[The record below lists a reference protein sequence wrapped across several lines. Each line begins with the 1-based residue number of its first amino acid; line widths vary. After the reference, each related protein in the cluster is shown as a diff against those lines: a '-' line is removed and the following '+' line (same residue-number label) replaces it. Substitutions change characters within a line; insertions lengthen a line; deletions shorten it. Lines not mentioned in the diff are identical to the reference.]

1 PVPSKSFSGKG
12 QLRTRWNEGD
22 YADLGCLTDHGRW
35 TSDESLCGTFTAN
48 QYTTGTYA
56 QVAFTLTSASGPC
69 NMLGGR
75 LDCEPGNE
83 PYKYFGIWQFRNSI
97 PGVDCFRY
105 AQYGLMA
112 TWGKSPPTPED
123 PPQDLHLTSYAEPG
137 KRVWLTWK
145 PLE

>member
-1 PVPSKSFSGKG
+1 MYLSALVGLFSIPALVAGAAIPVPSKSFSGKG

-83 PYKYFGIWQFRNSI
+83 PYKYFGVRRAICPSSR
-97 PGVDCFRY
+97 R
-105 AQYGLMA
+105 
-112 TWGKSPPTPED
+112 
-123 PPQDLHLTSYAEPG
+123 
-137 KRVWLTWK
+137 WLTNGQR
-145 PLE
+145 L